1 MERMHQ
7 QLDYCQSSDLVNFER
22 HLPNEY
28 NKVLAQDKMLWY
40 QKSREN
46 WVKFENKNTISLSI
60 FVNPLGAYFKTRD
73 QLVLLASSSRTFLI
87 SALIFTTLF
96 ALTQVFKEV
105 KSALISMNSY
115 MDPFPNGFQ
124 LIFLKTFWNIVS
136 LSS

>member
-46 WVKFENKNTISLSI
+46 
-60 FVNPLGAYFKTRD
+60 
-73 QLVLLASSSRTFLI
+73 
-87 SALIFTTLF
+87 
-96 ALTQVFKEV
+96 
-105 KSALISMNSY
+105 
-115 MDPFPNGFQ
+115 
-124 LIFLKTFWNIVS
+124 
-136 LSS
+136 

>member
-1 MERMHQ
+1 MEGMHQ

-60 FVNPLGAYFKTRD
+60 FVKTVIR
-73 QLVLLASSSRTFLI
+73 
-87 SALIFTTLF
+87 
-96 ALTQVFKEV
+96 
-105 KSALISMNSY
+105 
-115 MDPFPNGFQ
+115 
-124 LIFLKTFWNIVS
+124 
-136 LSS
+136 